1 MSSLQSWICTGLIE
15 WNVKNVCAISYV
27 YTITFSTA
35 LCLTF
40 PLIIQTYDVPS
51 AHMRAYAT
59 ISILNNN
66 CSVRYSFKCHTS
78 LTIVSSFWL
87 FLVNE
92 VYLFHISFRIVVLQ
106 WKYQRVECVDTDME
120 PLSDIC
126 WPRSTYHGVTGTEL
140 TRCSCWVYCY
150 CLTFVYGNNYIRV
163 FRDHK
168 SHTNQQTAYGW
179 FVIRLS

>member
-1 MSSLQSWICTGLIE
+1 M
-15 WNVKNVCAISYV
+15 CAISYV

-59 ISILNNN
+59 TSILNNN
-66 CSVRYSFKCHTS
+66 CSVRYSVLDSFKCHTS
-78 LTIVSSFWL
+78 LTIASSFWL

-92 VYLFHISFRIVVLQ
+92 VYLFHISFRIAVLQ

-120 PLSDIC
+120 LLSDIF
-126 WPRSTYHGVTGTEL
+126 WQRSTYHGVTRTEL
-140 TRCSCWVYCY
+140 TRCSCWVHCY
-150 CLTFVYGNNYIRV
+150 CLTFVYGTNYTRV
-163 FRDHK
+163 VRDQL
-168 SHTNQQTAYGW
+168 SVS
-179 FVIRLS
+179 VITVLIQISKQLMDDL